1 MVVELNN
8 DAKVRRCVLSAK
20 TFCENFCLDGEKFL
34 GEIMG
39 KKERINKVFEYLRF
53 SGVIRTQSDM
63 ASAMGASRSNIS
75 SALSGKTDVLTDS
88 FLERVARTFG
98 INEMWLLYGAG
109 EMLKPAANSANI
121 GTNNGL
127 VSVGNHTTNTYN
139 TTPPATETEEIP
151 EAEVA
156 VIPTEL
162 YREPHANLYEL
173 TDTDDVETQPIVRQF
188 SSHDRFYRVINSSMA
203 PKLLASDIVALQR
216 VDINDSTPGSVYMVD
231 HRTKGSCLR
240 KVTDQGD
247 TLLLSS
253 YNKEDYPDFIVYKRD
268 VLNLARVVGLIR
280 TDI

>member
-1 MVVELNN
+1 MNSINRFKILIRYAVSQGYAESQKDLGRKLGYSSESAFSQVVNNKVQMPKELSTKLKFIIPELNI
-8 DAKVRRCVLSAK
+8 DWFE
-20 TFCENFCLDGEKFL
+20 TGE
-34 GEIMG
+34 GQMT
-39 KKERINKVFEYLRF
+39 
-53 SGVIRTQSDM
+53 TQ
-63 ASAMGASRSNIS
+63 
-75 SALSGKTDVLTDS
+75 
-88 FLERVARTFG
+88 
-98 INEMWLLYGAG
+98 
-109 EMLKPAANSANI
+109 PPNSATI

-127 VSVGNHTTNTYN
+127 VSVGNGNTNTYN
-139 TTPPATETEEIP
+139 NKATSATEEDIP

-173 TDTDDVETQPIVRQF
+173 TDTNDVETQPIVRQF

-231 HRTKGSCLR
+231 HKTKGSYLR

-253 YNKEDYPDFIVYKRD
+253 YNKEDYPDFVVYKRD

>member
-1 MVVELNN
+1 M
-8 DAKVRRCVLSAK
+8 D
-20 TFCENFCLDGEKFL
+20 
-34 GEIMG
+34 
-39 KKERINKVFEYLRF
+39 KKERINKVFDYLRF
-53 SGVIRTQSDM
+53 SGAIRTQADM
-63 ASAMGASRSNIS
+63 ASAMRASRSNIS

-98 INEMWLLYGAG
+98 VNEMWLLTGEG
-109 EMLKPAANSANI
+109 EMLKQPNNSATINAP
-121 GTNNGL
+121 NHGL
-127 VSVGNHTTNTYN
+127 ITVGNGNTNTYDN
-139 TTPPATETEEIP
+139 KATSATEEEIP

-162 YREPHANLYEL
+162 YKEPNANLYEL
-173 TDTDDVETQPIVRQF
+173 TDTNDVETQPIVRQF

-231 HRTKGSCLR
+231 HRTKGSYIR
-240 KVTDQGD
+240 KVTDQGE

-253 YNKEDYPDFIVYKRD
+253 YNKEDYPDFVVYKRD